1 MQASQPLP
9 RGKTMQ
15 DFPVAEYDLLDL
27 LDRLEE
33 LLEDLDEFGITS
45 RAEAETLMAQVRQ
58 RLDDLEGPSDS

>member
-1 MQASQPLP
+1 
-9 RGKTMQ
+9 MQ
-15 DFPVAEYDLLDL
+15 DLPVAEYDLLDL

-33 LLEDLDEFGITS
+33 LLEDLDEFGIAS

>member
-1 MQASQPLP
+1 
-9 RGKTMQ
+9 MQ
-15 DFPVAEYDLLDL
+15 DLPVTEYDLLDL

-45 RAEAETLMAQVRQ
+45 RAEAETLMTQVRQ